1 MKNNKTINLG
11 KGINL
16 TLIPEEKF
24 KSNLVSIYIQRIL
37 DRDEVTMNAL
47 LPSIIKSGSEK
58 YPSAREMSYHQDDL
72 YGVSIGADSSKRG
85 ESQVITFKIISTDEE
100 YLDEQIFKKVVKY
113 LDEVV
118 NHPLVIDGGFK
129 EEYVAIEKENL
140 KNRIESIINDK
151 GRYAVERA
159 REEMFKNE
167 EYSISDLGYLED
179 IDKITAKGLYEHYV
193 NIMKT
198 SPIDIVVE
206 GNFDEDEIVEIISN
220 GFDFHRENIIEIP
233 RADFIKKVDEI
244 KVIKE
249 EMDITQGKLVMGYRC
264 NVDYKDEFKYYS
276 LFVGSNVLG
285 GGPHS
290 KLFVNIREKES
301 LCYYIY
307 SSLEKYKTSMFIS
320 SGIESE
326 NYDKTVELIGEQL
339 KSLKEGKI
347 SDEELLN
354 SKSAIISSLK
364 TIKDSLGGSSDF
376 YFSQSMGGTNTT
388 VEKIIEMIE
397 KVTVSDIVEAFKN
410 IELDTIYFLSNNKE
424 A

>member
-118 NHPLVIDGGFK
+118 NHHLVIDGGFK

-167 EYSISDLGYLED
+167 KYGISDLGYLED

-290 KLFVNIREKES
+290 KLFVNVREKES

>member
-16 TLIPEEKF
+16 TLTPEEKF

-167 EYSISDLGYLED
+167 KYGISDLGYLAD

-290 KLFVNIREKES
+290 KLFVNVREKES

>member
-1 MKNNKTINLG
+1 MLFR
-11 KGINL
+11 KG
-16 TLIPEEKF
+16 EEF
-24 KSNLVSIYIQRIL
+24 
-37 DRDEVTMNAL
+37 
-47 LPSIIKSGSEK
+47 
-58 YPSAREMSYHQDDL
+58 
-72 YGVSIGADSSKRG
+72 
-85 ESQVITFKIISTDEE
+85 ST
-100 YLDEQIFKKVVKY
+100 
-113 LDEVV
+113 
-118 NHPLVIDGGFK
+118 
-129 EEYVAIEKENL
+129 
-140 KNRIESIINDK
+140 
-151 GRYAVERA
+151 
-159 REEMFKNE
+159 
-167 EYSISDLGYLED
+167 
-179 IDKITAKGLYEHYV
+179 TGL
-193 NIMKT
+193 
-198 SPIDIVVE
+198 S
-206 GNFDEDEIVEIISN
+206 
-220 GFDFHRENIIEIP
+220 
-233 RADFIKKVDEI
+233 DFIKKVDEI

-290 KLFVNIREKES
+290 KLFVNVREKES

>member
-167 EYSISDLGYLED
+167 KYGISDLGYLED

-233 RADFIKKVDEI
+233 RVDFIKKVDEI

-290 KLFVNIREKES
+290 KLFVNVREKES

>member
-100 YLDEQIFKKVVKY
+100 YLDEKIFKKVVKY

-167 EYSISDLGYLED
+167 KYGISDLGYLAD

-233 RADFIKKVDEI
+233 RADFIKKVHEI

-290 KLFVNIREKES
+290 KLFVNVREKES

>member
-167 EYSISDLGYLED
+167 KYGISDLGYLED

-290 KLFVNIREKES
+290 KLFVNVREKES

-376 YFSQSMGGTNTT
+376 HFSQSMGGTNTT

>member
-167 EYSISDLGYLED
+167 KYGISDLGYLED

-264 NVDYKDEFKYYS
+264 NVDYLDEEKYYS
-276 LFVGSNVLG
+276 LLLGSRILG
-285 GGPHS
+285 GGADS
-290 KLFVNIREKES
+290 KLFINVREKES
-301 LCYYIY
+301 LCYTIY
-307 SSLEKYKTSMFIS
+307 STIQKSKSTMMVC
-320 SGIESE
+320 SGIEAQ
-326 NYDKTVELIGEQL
+326 NYEKTVNLVKDQVQKL
-339 KSLKEGKI
+339 KDGDITESEISNAKI
-347 SDEELLN
+347 AFINSLN
-354 SKSAIISSLK
+354 SLNDEIGRI
-364 TIKDSLGGSSDF
+364 SDF
-376 YFSQSMGGTNTT
+376 YFSQSISKN
-388 VEKIIEMIE
+388 KSDLDQIKNMINKSTKE
-397 KVTVSDIVEAFKN
+397 DIVEAVKN
-410 IELDTIYFLSNNKE
+410 IELDTIYFLSK
-424 A
+424 

>member
-167 EYSISDLGYLED
+167 KYGISDLGYLED

-290 KLFVNIREKES
+290 KLFVNVREKES

-397 KVTVSDIVEAFKN
+397 KVTVSDIVETFKN
-410 IELDTIYFLSNNKE
+410 IELDTIYFLSK
-424 A
+424 

>member
-167 EYSISDLGYLED
+167 KYGISDLGYLED

-290 KLFVNIREKES
+290 KLFVNVREKES

-376 YFSQSMGGTNTT
+376 YFSQSMGETNTT

>member
-100 YLDEQIFKKVVKY
+100 YLDEKIFKKVVKY

-129 EEYVAIEKENL
+129 EEYVTIEKENL

-167 EYSISDLGYLED
+167 KYGISDLGYLAD

-290 KLFVNIREKES
+290 KLFVNVREKES

>member
-167 EYSISDLGYLED
+167 KYGISDLGYLED

-290 KLFVNIREKES
+290 KLFVNVREKES

-376 YFSQSMGGTNTT
+376 YFSQSIGGTNTT

-397 KVTVSDIVEAFKN
+397 KVTVSDIVETFKN

>member
-167 EYSISDLGYLED
+167 KYGISDLGYLED

-290 KLFVNIREKES
+290 KLFVNVREKES

-339 KSLKEGKI
+339 KYLKEGKI

>member
-167 EYSISDLGYLED
+167 KYGISDLGYLED
-179 IDKITAKGLYEHYV
+179 IDKITAKGLYEYYV

-290 KLFVNIREKES
+290 KLFVNVREKES

-397 KVTVSDIVEAFKN
+397 KVTVSDIVETFKN

>member
-58 YPSAREMSYHQDDL
+58 YPSAREMSYHQYDL

-167 EYSISDLGYLED
+167 KYGISDLGYLED

-290 KLFVNIREKES
+290 KLFVNVREKES

>member
-167 EYSISDLGYLED
+167 KYGISDLGYLAD

-290 KLFVNIREKES
+290 KLFVNVREKES

-339 KSLKEGKI
+339 KSLKEGKV

>member
-11 KGINL
+11 IGINL

-100 YLDEQIFKKVVKY
+100 YLDEKIFKKVVKY

-167 EYSISDLGYLED
+167 KYGISDLGYLAD

-290 KLFVNIREKES
+290 KLFVNVREKES

>member
-100 YLDEQIFKKVVKY
+100 YLDEKIFKKVVKY

-167 EYSISDLGYLED
+167 KYGISDLGYLAD

-290 KLFVNIREKES
+290 KLFVNVREKES

-347 SDEELLN
+347 SYEELLN

>member
-100 YLDEQIFKKVVKY
+100 YLDEKIFKKVVKY

-167 EYSISDLGYLED
+167 KYGISDLGYLAD

-290 KLFVNIREKES
+290 KLFVNVREKES

-347 SDEELLN
+347 SDVELLN

>member
-72 YGVSIGADSSKRG
+72 YGVSIGADSSKTG

-167 EYSISDLGYLED
+167 KYGISDLGYLED

-290 KLFVNIREKES
+290 KLFVNVREKES

>member
-167 EYSISDLGYLED
+167 KYGISDLGYLED

-290 KLFVNIREKES
+290 KLFVNVREKES

-307 SSLEKYKTSMFIS
+307 SSLEKYKTSIFIS

>member
-167 EYSISDLGYLED
+167 KYGISDLGYLED

-290 KLFVNIREKES
+290 KLFVNVREKES

-339 KSLKEGKI
+339 KSLKEGKV

>member
-1 MKNNKTINLG
+1 
-11 KGINL
+11 
-16 TLIPEEKF
+16 
-24 KSNLVSIYIQRIL
+24 
-37 DRDEVTMNAL
+37 
-47 LPSIIKSGSEK
+47 
-58 YPSAREMSYHQDDL
+58 
-72 YGVSIGADSSKRG
+72 
-85 ESQVITFKIISTDEE
+85 
-100 YLDEQIFKKVVKY
+100 
-113 LDEVV
+113 
-118 NHPLVIDGGFK
+118 
-129 EEYVAIEKENL
+129 
-140 KNRIESIINDK
+140 
-151 GRYAVERA
+151 
-159 REEMFKNE
+159 
-167 EYSISDLGYLED
+167 
-179 IDKITAKGLYEHYV
+179 
-193 NIMKT
+193 MKT

-233 RADFIKKVDEI
+233 RADFLKKVDEI

-290 KLFVNIREKES
+290 KLFVNVREKES

-339 KSLKEGKI
+339 KSLKEGKV